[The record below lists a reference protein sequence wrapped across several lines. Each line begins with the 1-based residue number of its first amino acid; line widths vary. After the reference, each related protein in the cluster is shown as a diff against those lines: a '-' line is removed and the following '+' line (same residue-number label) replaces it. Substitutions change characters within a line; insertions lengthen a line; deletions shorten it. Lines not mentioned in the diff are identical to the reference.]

1 MKRPLVTNVSESSGG
16 RPSSLLEGLDKREIL
31 RTDRQMRGLDQEEAG
46 AQAVMRQNPGGNPPQ
61 ATRYRLQTLQRL
73 SQKRSAVKIRRSSQA
88 SRHIHQTQL
97 LLWEPEEAI
106 SFSVGIREA
115 ALYINLNLGGVV
127 NRDVCH
133 PYQAKTPLN
142 FGVTPYPA
150 CNQSESRRTWVLFIY
165 YCLHILRYSDQ
176 G

>member
-46 AQAVMRQNPGGNPPQ
+46 AQAVMRQNPGGYPPQ

-165 YCLHILRYSDQ
+165 YCCIY
-176 G
+176 